1 MTRTSF
7 FGGPASTLYRC
18 WREIGHGVDLALGTS
33 YRGMRVFGFCYATSS
48 RCTEG
53 SDSKLK
59 EVIDLFFSFF
69 CKGVIVCLEM
79 NFTFLQTLLVEE
91 GMAVC
96 PSQAVLCP
104 LVGTVYNKF

>member
-1 MTRTSF
+1 MLHGRLVDAGCDLSDEDLF
-7 FGGPASTLYRC
+7 FLGGPASTLYRC

-59 EVIDLFFSFF
+59 EVIDLFF
-69 CKGVIVCLEM
+69 
-79 NFTFLQTLLVEE
+79 FLFL
-91 GMAVC
+91 
-96 PSQAVLCP
+96 
-104 LVGTVYNKF
+104 